1 MASKLRRLQYVKV
14 ALVDQG
20 ANPQAHIHLFKR
32 DTMSQK
38 PTAPTVEDVTKEKD
52 EALAK
57 VATLEAELADLKKAL
72 PAPAPEPVKLPEAVQ
87 KQLDDLAKRNEALE
101 SAVAKANEEK
111 ALNQAISKAAVF
123 KSLGNPDDIGTLL
136 YQVRKHLAPEVVD
149 ALEKKLA
156 SWNEII
162 RQSNV
167 FKALGTPSIDAD
179 SPEGQLD
186 ALAKARMEK
195 DGIPYELAYSKV
207 CDTPQGVTLLK
218 ALRKGGN

>member
-1 MASKLRRLQYVKV
+1 MATKLRRLQYVKV

-32 DTMSQK
+32 ETIMSK
-38 PTAPTVEDVTKEKD
+38 TPTAEDTLTKERDDALAEVAKLKGEV
-52 EALAK
+52 EALTK
-57 VATLEAELADLKKAL
+57 RL
-72 PAPAPEPVKLPEAVQ
+72 PAPEPEPVKLPEAVQ

-123 KSLGNPDDIGTLL
+123 KALGNPDDIGTLL
-136 YQVRKHLAPEVVD
+136 YQVRKHLAPEVVE

-156 SWNEII
+156 AWNEQV
-162 RQSNV
+162 RQSNL
-167 FKALGTPSIDAD
+167 FKALGTPSVDAD

-186 ALAKARMEK
+186 ALAKAKAEK

-207 CDTPQGVTLLK
+207 CDTPDGVKLLK
-218 ALRKGGN
+218 ATRKGGN